1 MTNTTHETRPS
12 VSPKLILSIGVVLS
26 LAILALVHWTYF
38 YTPFSET
45 FPSFWSDYLPYF
57 IILIP
62 ALGAAIAGTLVVKQ
76 FEKDEPPYR
85 VWLMFAIGWWFW
97 AAGEVS
103 GLIYGAV
110 YYSDYASYP
119 DFALTDV
126 FWLVGY
132 FFLGLSLYFQLQL
145 VYVQKG
151 KGARLFLGIIAAA
164 LVAAVGLTNLAQ
176 RYGLG
181 EGMSWFNVFISVLY
195 PVLDLVEGATAIWL
209 SFIFGRGQWVRPW
222 WGVISFALADAIDS
236 FYWAGGYG
244 LIPVS
249 VQTIMDYTSLA
260 VYPASYLIVFLALLS
275 NYFILR
281 YGENSGLLKSSRP
294 LS

>member
-1 MTNTTHETRPS
+1 M
-12 VSPKLILSIGVVLS
+12 
-26 LAILALVHWTYF
+26 
-38 YTPFSET
+38 
-45 FPSFWSDYLPYF
+45 
-57 IILIP
+57 
-62 ALGAAIAGTLVVKQ
+62 
-76 FEKDEPPYR
+76 
-85 VWLMFAIGWWFW
+85 
-97 AAGEVS
+97 
-103 GLIYGAV
+103 
-110 YYSDYASYP
+110 
-119 DFALTDV
+119 
-126 FWLVGY
+126 GY